1 LDYVTRVIYIL
12 IGRNGKENQMDALA
26 QRLPEIITAA
36 AQSYLGI
43 LALLSVALSLLAY
56 FFFARASEKVKV
68 GIFVL
73 LFLGV
78 IAFGAAM
85 FRASHDSP
93 PAAPATA
100 ALSNEAQI
108 LLKEAAADPSGL
120 VLFER
125 YGASV
130 DLHTNGVSLLTSKE
144 DHRALALWESA
155 LQELVRG
162 GLLIAQGDGGEVFE
176 ITKQGY
182 DAAQRIDRTSNQARN

>member
-1 LDYVTRVIYIL
+1 
-12 IGRNGKENQMDALA
+12 MDALTE
-26 QRLPEIITAA
+26 RLPEIITAA

-56 FFFARASEKVKV
+56 FFFAKASEKVKV

-78 IAFGAAM
+78 IAFSVAM
-85 FRASHDSP
+85 FRVSHDSP
-93 PAAPATA
+93 TRAPA
-100 ALSNEAQI
+100 ALSKEARS
-108 LLKEAAADPSGL
+108 LLREAAADPSGL

-130 DLHTNGVSLLTSKE
+130 DLHTNGVSLLTSKD

-155 LQELVRG
+155 LQELLND
-162 GLLIAQGDGGEVFE
+162 GLLISRGERGEVFE

-182 DAAQRIDRTSNQARN
+182 DVAKRIDQMPNEARN

>member
-1 LDYVTRVIYIL
+1 
-12 IGRNGKENQMDALA
+12 MDALTA
-26 QRLPEIITAA
+26 RLPEIITAA

-43 LALLSVALSLLAY
+43 LALLSIALSVLAY
-56 FFFARASEKVKV
+56 FFFATASEKVKV

-78 IAFGAAM
+78 AAFGAAM

-93 PAAPATA
+93 SSAPT

-108 LLKEAAADPSGL
+108 LLKQAAADPSGL

-155 LQELVRG
+155 LQELVRD
-162 GLLIAQGDGGEVFE
+162 GLLISRGERGEIFE

-182 DAAQRIDRTSNQARN
+182 DAAKRLDGASNEARN

>member
-1 LDYVTRVIYIL
+1 
-12 IGRNGKENQMDALA
+12 MDAVTA
-26 QRLPEIITAA
+26 RLPEIITAA

-56 FFFARASEKVKV
+56 FFFAKASEKVKV

-78 IAFGAAM
+78 IAFGVAM

-93 PAAPATA
+93 APAPAPA

-155 LQELVRG
+155 LQELVRD
-162 GLLIAQGDGGEVFE
+162 GLLISRGERGEVFE

-182 DAAQRIDRTSNQARN
+182 DAAKRIGRMSNDARN